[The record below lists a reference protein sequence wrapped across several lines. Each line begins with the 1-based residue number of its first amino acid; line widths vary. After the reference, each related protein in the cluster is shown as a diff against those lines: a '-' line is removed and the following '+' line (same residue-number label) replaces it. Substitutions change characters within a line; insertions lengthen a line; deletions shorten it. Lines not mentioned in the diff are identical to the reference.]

1 MKKILIKIIIV
12 FSCIISISACHTL
25 EHNRFELKPPNKLT
39 NKSRDDNSNIINKSN
54 LLPEKKKIKKI
65 IKRTAVKP
73 NINKIK
79 KKKIKRFNPKSILNL
94 SEQQLFKKMGK
105 SDFVKHEGKL
115 KNHQYYFTNC
125 FVDVFLIK
133 REDDYFVDFFQKRS
147 IKLNGFLNEQNCFKD
162 ISNKIRILEQ

>member
-1 MKKILIKIIIV
+1 MK
-12 FSCIISISACHTL
+12 
-25 EHNRFELKPPNKLT
+25 
-39 NKSRDDNSNIINKSN
+39 
-54 LLPEKKKIKKI
+54 
-65 IKRTAVKP
+65 
-73 NINKIK
+73 
-79 KKKIKRFNPKSILNL
+79 L
-94 SEQQLFKKMGK
+94 SEKQLFKKMGK

-133 REDDYFVDFFQKRS
+133 REGDYFVDFFQKRS